1 MCGVQAMQIGR
12 LSPRHK
18 NHCRCTSAIESS
30 YRLGISG
37 FDRGTDAGSCCIS
50 EWSCRCGLR
59 EEHGRV
65 CRQASAWCDADR
77 EQHRRFALADG
88 RVGFRDNA
96 RGSRASMTPSDAVSA
111 VSSAD
116 QSLAEK
122 EPIVL
127 RREAM
132 APWQARTLQAYIA
145 SHLHSTIRVMD
156 LVRVV
161 QFAPNRFDRVFKNSF
176 GCTPHQYVMRTRIA
190 RAQSRLLMSNDTL
203 SKIAAECGFVNQS
216 HLSNLFRKTMGQPP
230 GKWRSIHGARQ

>member
-1 MCGVQAMQIGR
+1 
-12 LSPRHK
+12 
-18 NHCRCTSAIESS
+18 
-30 YRLGISG
+30 
-37 FDRGTDAGSCCIS
+37 
-50 EWSCRCGLR
+50 
-59 EEHGRV
+59 
-65 CRQASAWCDADR
+65 
-77 EQHRRFALADG
+77 
-88 RVGFRDNA
+88 
-96 RGSRASMTPSDAVSA
+96 MTRSDAVSA

-116 QSLAEK
+116 QSLPEK

-127 RREAM
+127 RRDAM

-145 SHLHSTIRVMD
+145 SHLHSPIRVMD

-190 RAQSRLLMSNDTL
+190 RAQSLLLMSNDTL

-230 GKWRSIHGARQ
+230 GKWRLIHGTSNE